1 MPHNRCTLGTL
12 HTTGVDHCETKKE
25 EEKQDPRITPCE
37 GTTITRAQLQQQQLH
52 SNSSSTSAQPT
63 LFPYRTLRMSARH
76 KHANCYLR
84 RGPTAHLRIV
94 KEPAQQRVVYAGT
107 HPGCCTALL
116 LRSLYQQQPPARRS
130 PPAVVTGAR
139 STQGS
144 PGRCSCGL
152 RGRAAGPRGPR
163 DGVVENWAA
172 RTRGGAA
179 SAGALFTRQQTTTT
193 RTPSAL
199 GPTEEGAHHP
209 RP

>member
-1 MPHNRCTLGTL
+1 M
-12 HTTGVDHCETKKE
+12 
-25 EEKQDPRITPCE
+25 
-37 GTTITRAQLQQQQLH
+37 
-52 SNSSSTSAQPT
+52 
-63 LFPYRTLRMSARH
+63 
-76 KHANCYLR
+76 R

-152 RGRAAGPRGPR
+152 RGRAAGPRGAQRRGRREPGSPDTRRCGLRRRVIYTATNNNNTHPLCTGPHRRGRTSPPTIGTRKNNFARGLRLHGSPGASCGALSALRPR
-163 DGVVENWAA
+163 ISHRVVRGALRGCSDGA
-172 RTRGGAA
+172 RT
-179 SAGALFTRQQTTTT
+179 
-193 RTPSAL
+193 PY
-199 GPTEEGAHHP
+199 
-209 RP
+209 